1 MLRHHEES
9 QPKTA
14 GEVPVVPLNDNW
26 AEWSE
31 ENGEQQRG
39 DRIPLMRLVRYEST
53 VPLMQEEH
61 EELMDQQ
68 AGDGLTVNVSS
79 SGLCLLLDWTPTVR
93 ALLRVHVPMLVPTV
107 KTPTLAE
114 VRWVRPLPCRWSEI
128 NAVGL
133 HFLL

>member
-1 MLRHHEES
+1 M
-9 QPKTA
+9 
-14 GEVPVVPLNDNW
+14 VPLNDNW
-26 AEWSE
+26 ADWSE
-31 ENGEQQRG
+31 ENGGQQRG

-114 VRWVRPLPCRWSEI
+114 VRWVRPLPFRLGGVNI
-128 NAVGL
+128 VGL
-133 HFLL
+133 RYIL